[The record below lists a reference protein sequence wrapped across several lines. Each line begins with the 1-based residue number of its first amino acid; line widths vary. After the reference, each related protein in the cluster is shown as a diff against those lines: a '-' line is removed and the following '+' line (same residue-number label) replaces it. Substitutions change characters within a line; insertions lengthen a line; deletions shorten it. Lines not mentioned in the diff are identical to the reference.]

1 MSEVTTS
8 DSSSSDEE
16 ILHDDEL
23 GSFLLEALSG
33 FDPHAD
39 EAVELVAL

>member
-1 MSEVTTS
+1 MSEVTS

-16 ILHDDEL
+16 ILQDDEL

-33 FDPHAD
+33 FDPQAD